1 MHGKGGEAVSGD
13 RREQRETRRLPA
25 IDWTLLYGNRLS
37 GYGLC
42 GSASPSVVPLGIA
55 EDDRYYLDD
64 YRLGGSVFVRQFP
77 RRIEIVSPGG
87 FPAGIDEQNL
97 LWEQNPRNRR
107 IAEVL
112 GRCGLV
118 ERAGQGFDL
127 IFRACIRQSKPLPD
141 FSRTSSHS
149 VWVTLHGEIQDAEP
163 KGATLAELQQVLPAL
178 SRNQVQRLFVSCEMP
193 DVFA

>member
-1 MHGKGGEAVSGD
+1 M
-13 RREQRETRRLPA
+13 
-25 IDWTLLYGNRLS
+25 
-37 GYGLC
+37 
-42 GSASPSVVPLGIA
+42 VPLGIA